1 MPNPIWYRA
10 VTLAPP
16 QSGNMISPAF
26 STGEDADAWVAATC
40 PGIPYTVVE
49 TDVDCAG
56 DLTGEAFSRWAD
68 WIAEVRAELVDVVRS
83 GAKGDA

>member
-1 MPNPIWYRA
+1 MPNQIWYRA

-26 STGEDADAWVAATC
+26 ATGAEADAWAAATC
-40 PGIPYTVVE
+40 PGTPYAVVE
-49 TDVDCAG
+49 TDVECAG

-68 WIAEVRAELVDVVRS
+68 WIADVRAEIVEVVRS
-83 GAKGDA
+83 RAKGEA